1 MERRSQITK
10 NVQTCCE
17 KNIVTFHLACT
28 WPFFTSLEEMVSYF
42 YDEISRMVND
52 STRFMNLTEALYAY
66 SHV

>member
-1 MERRSQITK
+1 MCRHVAKK
-10 NVQTCCE
+10 NFYISSHVC
-17 KNIVTFHLACT
+17 VA
-28 WPFFTSLEEMVSYF
+28 FFTSLEEMVSYF